1 MSDGR
6 RSLDASDIQA
16 EYDRL
21 GYDLGWT
28 FMMTPAARLHDAK
41 VCLVGLNPGGGDPGD
56 HLWSVEEGN
65 AYFRQRWGKDKS
77 SYSSLQLQIH
87 ELARLC
93 GVGEDEMLAAQFI
106 PFRSRS
112 LRSLAQQQSAFEFG
126 RKLWAWVMASTPA
139 TVFLCLGNDA
149 AAHLRQVAEAKPC
162 ADASS
167 LPTGWGRTTI
177 DSWKTAGSG
186 LERRVIVRLPHL
198 SSYRIFG
205 RPKGKSDLAVSSL
218 LKALS

>member
-1 MSDGR
+1 M
-6 RSLDASDIQA
+6 DASDVQA

-56 HLWSVEEGN
+56 HLWSVEDGN
-65 AYFRQRWGKDKS
+65 AYFHERWGKDGR
-77 SYSSLQLQIH
+77 SYSALQLQVH

-93 GVGEDEMLAAQFI
+93 GVGEDEMLAAQFV

-112 LRSLAQQQSAFEFG
+112 LRSLAQQRSAFEFG
-126 RKLWAWVMASTPA
+126 RKLWAWVMATAPA

-149 AAHLRQVAEAKPC
+149 AAHLRQVAGAKPR

-177 DSWKTAGSG
+177 DSWETTRSG
-186 LERRVIVRLPHL
+186 PERRLIVRLPHL

-205 RPKGKSDLAVSSL
+205 RPDGKSDLAARSL